1 MHPCNFRRA
10 VETGDLNRIMDQFAD
25 DAVLHSPITF
35 QPFEGKTAIRQLL
48 TIIMEVFQEFHYTD
62 ELDGADGTKALI
74 FEAKVRNRDA
84 QGIDLLRFNEAAQ
97 IVDLTVMVRPR
108 SAMEAL
114 LAEVA
119 PRLAAAR
126 QATSAS

>member
-1 MHPCNFRRA
+1 MARSHFRRA
-10 VETGDLNRIMDQFAD
+10 VETGDLDRLMDQFAD

-35 QPFEGKTAIRQLL
+35 QPFAGKAAIRQLL
-48 TIIMEVFQEFHYTD
+48 AIIMEVFQEFRYTD
-62 ELDGADGTKALI
+62 ELDAADGTKALI
-74 FEAKVRNRDA
+74 FAAKVRDRDV
-84 QGIDLLRFNEAAQ
+84 QGIDLLRFNAAAQ

-119 PRLAAAR
+119 PRLAAAQ
-126 QATSAS
+126 QATRAS